1 MKYLGENDMARTK
14 KRKLENPFVY
24 QGYESPN
31 YFCDR
36 TEETENIISALRN
49 GRNITLI
56 SPRKIGKTG
65 LISHVFHHINEQESD
80 IICIYIDV
88 FSTNTLQ
95 EFVETISKAVIED
108 ALNREKSFMTKIL
121 DFFKGL
127 RPTITPDLLTG
138 MPTVSVSV
146 VPTQV
151 DYTLKS
157 IFAHLEGLNKRVYLA
172 IDEFQQITE
181 YPEKGTEALL
191 RSYIQFMHNVRFI
204 FSGSKKHLMEE
215 MFCSPQRP
223 FYQSTQLMDLN
234 PLHEEIYYDFA
245 NKFFEI
251 KKGSITKEIFHSLY
265 QRFDGYTWYIQ
276 AVLHRLYEQEKH
288 VKEESQLSDAIL
300 FQINTLS
307 SHYQTLSLLLT
318 DNQFSL
324 LKAIA
329 QAGVVSQPQ
338 SMEFIQRYSLPT
350 TSSVKSALE
359 VLIDKDLIYRTSE
372 GYIVYDRF
380 MGLWL
385 SRI

>member
-1 MKYLGENDMARTK
+1 MARNK
-14 KRKLENPFVY
+14 KKKLENPFVY
-24 QGYESPN
+24 QGYESPS

-36 TEETENIISALRN
+36 TEETENILSALRN

-65 LISHVFHHINEQESD
+65 LISHTFHRILEQESD
-80 IICIYIDV
+80 VICIYIDI
-88 FSTNTLQ
+88 FSTNNLQ
-95 EFVETISKAVIED
+95 EFVEIISKAVISD
-108 ALNREKSFMTKIL
+108 ALNREKSFMMKAL

-138 MPTVSVSV
+138 MPTVSVNV
-146 VPTQV
+146 VPVQV
-151 DYTLKS
+151 EYTLKS
-157 IFAHLEGLNKRVYLA
+157 IFTHLESLNKRVYLA

-191 RSYIQFMHNVRFI
+191 RSYILFVHNVRFI

-215 MFCSPQRP
+215 MFCSPKRP
-223 FYQSTQLMDLN
+223 FYQSTQLMELN

-245 NKFFEI
+245 NKFFEG
-251 KKGSITKEIFHSLY
+251 KKGNISKEAFHSLY

-276 AVLHRLYEQEKH
+276 AVLHRLYEQEKL
-288 VKEESQLSDAIL
+288 VDTESQVSDAIL

-307 SHYQTLSLLLT
+307 SHYQTLATLLS

-338 SMEFIQRYSLPT
+338 SMEFIQRYSLPS

-359 VLIDKDLIYRTSE
+359 VLVEKDLVYRTSE

-385 SRI
+385 CRI

>member
-1 MKYLGENDMARTK
+1 MMAK
-14 KRKLENPFVY
+14 KKQKKLENPFVY
-24 QGYESPN
+24 QGYESSS

-36 TEETENIISALRN
+36 TEETENILSALRN

-65 LISHVFHHINEQESD
+65 LITHAFYRALEQESD
-80 IICIYIDV
+80 VICIYIDI
-88 FSTNTLQ
+88 FSTNSLQ
-95 EFVETISKAVIED
+95 EFVEVISKAVIED
-108 ALNREKSFMTKIL
+108 ALNRERSFMMKAL
-121 DFFKGL
+121 EFFKGL

-138 MPTVSVSV
+138 LPTVSVNV
-146 VPTQV
+146 VPVQV
-151 DYTLKS
+151 EYTLKS
-157 IFAHLEGLNKRVYLA
+157 IFTHLEGLNKRVYLA
-172 IDEFQQITE
+172 IDEFQQINE

-191 RSYIQFMHNVRFI
+191 RSYIQFVHNVRFI
-204 FSGSKKHLMEE
+204 FSGSKRHLMEE
-215 MFCSPQRP
+215 MFCSPKRP

-234 PLHEEIYYDFA
+234 PLHEEVYYDFA
-245 NKFFEI
+245 NKFFEG
-251 KKGSITKEIFHSLY
+251 KKGSLDKDAFHSLY

-288 VKEESQLSDAIL
+288 VKTVSQVSDAIL

-307 SHYQTLSLLLT
+307 SHYQTLATLLS
-318 DNQFSL
+318 DNQFNL

-329 QAGVVSQPQ
+329 QAGIVSQPQ
-338 SMEFIQRYSLPT
+338 GMEFIQRYSLPS

-359 VLIDKDLIYRTSE
+359 VLIDKDLVYRTSE

-385 SRI
+385 SRM

>member
-1 MKYLGENDMARTK
+1 MARTK
-14 KRKLENPFVY
+14 KKKLENPFVY
-24 QGYESPN
+24 QGYESPT

-36 TEETENIISALRN
+36 TEQTENILSALRN

-65 LISHVFHHINEQESD
+65 LINHAFYRIMEQESD
-80 IICIYIDV
+80 IICIYIDI
-88 FSTNTLQ
+88 FSTNNLQ

-108 ALNREKSFMTKIL
+108 ALNREKSFMMKVL

-138 MPTVSVSV
+138 MPTVSVNV
-146 VPTQV
+146 VPVQAE
-151 DYTLKS
+151 YTLKS
-157 IFAHLEGLNKRVYLA
+157 IFTHLENLNKRVYLA

-204 FSGSKKHLMEE
+204 FSGSKKHLMVE
-215 MFCSPQRP
+215 MFCSPKRP
-223 FYQSTQLMDLN
+223 FYQSTQLMELN

-245 NKFFEI
+245 SKFFET
-251 KKGSITKEIFHSLY
+251 KKGSISKEVFQSLY

-288 VKEESQLSDAIL
+288 VDTELQVLDAIL

-307 SHYQTLSLLLT
+307 SHYQTLTMFLSN
-318 DNQFSL
+318 NQFTL

-329 QAGVVSQPQ
+329 QAGIVSQPQ
-338 SMEFIQRYSLPT
+338 SMDFIQRYSLPT

-359 VLIDKDLIYRTSE
+359 VLTDKDLVYRTPK

-385 SRI
+385 SRK

>member
-1 MKYLGENDMARTK
+1 MARRK
-14 KRKLENPFVY
+14 KKVLENPFVY
-24 QGYESPN
+24 QCYENPD

-36 TEETENIISALRN
+36 TEETENILSALRN

-65 LISHVFHHINEQESD
+65 LINHAFYYIKEQEFD
-80 IICIYIDV
+80 VICIYIDI

-95 EFVETISKAVIED
+95 DFVEMISKAVIED
-108 ALNREKSFMTKIL
+108 ALRREKSFMTKVL

-138 MPTVSVSV
+138 MPTVSVNV
-146 VPTQV
+146 VPVQAE
-151 DYTLKS
+151 YTLKS
-157 IFAHLEGLNKRVYLA
+157 IFTHLESLNKRVYLA

-191 RSYIQFMHNVRFI
+191 RSYIQFVHNVRFI

-223 FYQSTQLMDLN
+223 FYQSTQLMELN
-234 PLHEEIYYDFA
+234 PLHEEIYFDFA
-245 NKFFEI
+245 NRFFEA
-251 KKGSITKEIFHSLY
+251 KKGSFTRELFHSLY

-276 AVLHRLYEQEKH
+276 AVMHRLYEQEKH
-288 VKEESQLSDAIL
+288 VSTESQLSDAIL
-300 FQINTLS
+300 FQINTMS
-307 SHYQTLSLLLT
+307 SYYQTLTTFLT

-329 QAGVVSQPQ
+329 LERIVSQPQ
-338 SMEFIQRYSLPT
+338 SMDFIQRYSLPNA
-350 TSSVKSALE
+350 SSVKSALE
-359 VLIDKDLIYRTSE
+359 VLTNKDLVYHTSE
-372 GYIVYDRF
+372 GYIIYDRF

-385 SRI
+385 CRI

>member
-1 MKYLGENDMARTK
+1 MARRK
-14 KRKLENPFVY
+14 KKVLENPFVY
-24 QGYESPN
+24 QGYENPD

-36 TEETENIISALRN
+36 TEETENILSALRN

-65 LISHVFHHINEQESD
+65 LINHAFYCIKEQEFD
-80 IICIYIDV
+80 VICIYIDI

-95 EFVETISKAVIED
+95 DFVEMISKAVIED
-108 ALNREKSFMTKIL
+108 ALRREKSFMTKVL

-138 MPTVSVSV
+138 MPTVSVNV
-146 VPTQV
+146 VPVQAE
-151 DYTLKS
+151 YTLKS
-157 IFAHLEGLNKRVYLA
+157 IFTHLESLNKRVYLA

-191 RSYIQFMHNVRFI
+191 RSYIQFVHNVRFI
-204 FSGSKKHLMEE
+204 FSGSKKHLMEV

-223 FYQSTQLMDLN
+223 FYQSTQLMELN
-234 PLHEEIYYDFA
+234 PLHEEIYFDFA
-245 NKFFEI
+245 NRFFEA
-251 KKGSITKEIFHSLY
+251 KKGSITRELFHSLY

-276 AVLHRLYEQEKH
+276 AVMHCLYEQEKH
-288 VKEESQLSDAIL
+288 VSTESQLSDAIL
-300 FQINTLS
+300 FQINTMS
-307 SHYQTLSLLLT
+307 SYYQTLTTFLT

-329 QAGVVSQPQ
+329 LARIVSQPQ
-338 SMEFIQRYSLPT
+338 SMDFIQRYSLPNA
-350 TSSVKSALE
+350 SSVKSALE
-359 VLIDKDLIYRTSE
+359 VLTNKDLVYHTSE
-372 GYIVYDRF
+372 GYIIYDRF

-385 SRI
+385 CRI

>member
-1 MKYLGENDMARTK
+1 MVKTK

-24 QGYESPN
+24 QGYESPS

-36 TEETENIISALRN
+36 TEETEIILSALQN

-65 LISHVFHHINEQESD
+65 LINHAFYRLKEQKSD
-80 IICIYIDV
+80 VICIYVDI
-88 FSTNTLQ
+88 FSTNNLH
-95 EFVETISKAVIED
+95 EFVEIISRAVIED
-108 ALNREKSFMTKIL
+108 ALNREKSFMTKVL

-127 RPTITPDLLTG
+127 RPIITPDLLTG
-138 MPTVSVSV
+138 MPTVSVNV
-146 VPTQV
+146 VPVQAE
-151 DYTLKS
+151 YTLKS
-157 IFAHLEGLNKRVYLA
+157 IFTHLESLNKRVYLA
-172 IDEFQQITE
+172 IDEFQQITA

-191 RSYIQFMHNVRFI
+191 RSYIQFMHNVRFL

-223 FYQSTQLMDLN
+223 FYQSTQLMELN

-245 NKFFEI
+245 NKFFDA
-251 KKGSITKEIFHSLY
+251 KRGSITKEVFHSLY
-265 QRFDGYTWYIQ
+265 QRFDGYTWYVQ

-288 VKEESQLSDAIL
+288 VNTESQLSDAIL

-307 SHYQTLSLLLT
+307 SHYQTLATLLT
-318 DNQFSL
+318 DNQFCL

-329 QAGVVSQPQ
+329 LAGIVSQPQ
-338 SMEFIQRYSLPT
+338 SMDFIQRYSLPG
-350 TSSVKSALE
+350 TSSIKSALE
-359 VLIDKDLIYRTSE
+359 GLIEKDLVYRTPE
-372 GYIVYDRF
+372 GYIIYDKF

-385 SRI
+385 SRM

>member
-1 MKYLGENDMARTK
+1 MARTK
-14 KRKLENPFVY
+14 KKKLENPFVY
-24 QGYESPN
+24 QGYESPT

-36 TEETENIISALRN
+36 TEETENIFSALRN

-65 LISHVFHHINEQESD
+65 LINHAFYRIMEQESD
-80 IICIYIDV
+80 IICIYIDI
-88 FSTNTLQ
+88 FSTNNLQ

-108 ALNREKSFMTKIL
+108 ALNREKSFMMKVL

-138 MPTVSVSV
+138 MPTVSVNV
-146 VPTQV
+146 VPVQAE
-151 DYTLKS
+151 YTLKS
-157 IFAHLEGLNKRVYLA
+157 IFTHLENLNKRVYLA

-204 FSGSKKHLMEE
+204 FSGSKKHLMVE
-215 MFCSPQRP
+215 MFCSPKRP
-223 FYQSTQLMDLN
+223 FYQSTQLMELN

-245 NKFFEI
+245 NKFFEA
-251 KKGSITKEIFHSLY
+251 KKGSISKEVFQSLY

-288 VKEESQLSDAIL
+288 VDTESQVLDAIL

-307 SHYQTLSLLLT
+307 SHYQTLTMFLT
-318 DNQFSL
+318 NNQFTL

-329 QAGVVSQPQ
+329 QAGIVSQPQ
-338 SMEFIQRYSLPT
+338 SMDFIQRYSLPT

-359 VLIDKDLIYRTSE
+359 VLTDKDLVYRTPK

-385 SRI
+385 SRK

>member
-1 MKYLGENDMARTK
+1 MARRK
-14 KRKLENPFVY
+14 KKVLENPFVY
-24 QGYESPN
+24 QGYENPD

-36 TEETENIISALRN
+36 TEETENVLSALRN

-65 LISHVFHHINEQESD
+65 LINHAFYCIKEQESD
-80 IICIYIDV
+80 VICIYIDI

-95 EFVETISKAVIED
+95 DFVEMISKAVIED
-108 ALNREKSFMTKIL
+108 ALSREKSFMTKVL

-138 MPTVSVSV
+138 MPTVSVNV
-146 VPTQV
+146 VPVQAE
-151 DYTLKS
+151 YTLKS
-157 IFAHLEGLNKRVYLA
+157 IFTHLESLNKRVYLA

-191 RSYIQFMHNVRFI
+191 RSYIQFVHNVRFI

-223 FYQSTQLMDLN
+223 FYQSTQLMELN
-234 PLHEEIYYDFA
+234 PLHEEIYFDFA
-245 NKFFEI
+245 SRFFEA
-251 KKGSITKEIFHSLY
+251 KKGSFTRELFHSLY

-276 AVLHRLYEQEKH
+276 AVMHRLYEQEKH
-288 VKEESQLSDAIL
+288 VSIESQLSDAIL
-300 FQINTLS
+300 FQINTMS
-307 SHYQTLSLLLT
+307 SYYQTLTTFLT

-329 QAGVVSQPQ
+329 LERIVSQPQ
-338 SMEFIQRYSLPT
+338 SMDFIQRYSLPNA
-350 TSSVKSALE
+350 SSVKSALE
-359 VLIDKDLIYRTSE
+359 VLTNKDLVYHTSE
-372 GYIVYDRF
+372 GYIIYDRF

-385 SRI
+385 CRI

>member
-1 MKYLGENDMARTK
+1 MRGYDMAKK
-14 KRKLENPFVY
+14 KRKKLENPFVY
-24 QGYESPN
+24 QGYESPD

-36 TEETENIISALRN
+36 TEETENIFSALQN

-65 LISHVFHHINEQESD
+65 LINHAFYRIREQESD
-80 IICIYIDV
+80 IICIYIDI
-88 FSTNTLQ
+88 FSTNNLQ

-108 ALNREKSFMTKIL
+108 ALSREKSFTMKVL

-146 VPTQV
+146 VPVQAE
-151 DYTLKS
+151 YTLKS
-157 IFAHLEGLNKRVYLA
+157 IFTHLENLNKRVYLA

-204 FSGSKKHLMEE
+204 FSGSKKHLMVD
-215 MFCSPQRP
+215 MFCSPKRP
-223 FYQSTQLMDLN
+223 FYQSTQLMELN

-245 NKFFEI
+245 SRFFEA
-251 KKGSITKEIFHSLY
+251 KKGSISQEVFHRLY
-265 QRFDGYTWYIQ
+265 QQFDGYTWYLQ

-288 VKEESQLSDAIL
+288 VNSDSQLSDAIL
-300 FQINTLS
+300 FQINTMS
-307 SHYQTLSLLLT
+307 SHYQTLTTLLT

-329 QAGVVSQPQ
+329 QARIVSKPQ
-338 SMEFIQRYSLPT
+338 SMDFIQRYSLPNA
-350 TSSVKSALE
+350 SSVKGALE
-359 VLIDKDLIYRTSE
+359 VLAEKDLVYRTSD

>member
-1 MKYLGENDMARTK
+1 MARRK
-14 KRKLENPFVY
+14 KKVLENPFVY
-24 QGYESPN
+24 QGYENPD

-36 TEETENIISALRN
+36 TEETENILSALRN

-65 LISHVFHHINEQESD
+65 LINHAFYCIKEQESD
-80 IICIYIDV
+80 VICIYIDI

-95 EFVETISKAVIED
+95 DFVEMISKAVIED
-108 ALNREKSFMTKIL
+108 ALSREKSFMTKVL

-138 MPTVSVSV
+138 MPTVSVNV
-146 VPTQV
+146 VPVQAE
-151 DYTLKS
+151 YTLKS
-157 IFAHLEGLNKRVYLA
+157 IFTHLESLNKRVYLA

-191 RSYIQFMHNVRFI
+191 RSYIQFVHNVRFI

-223 FYQSTQLMDLN
+223 FYQSTQLMELN
-234 PLHEEIYYDFA
+234 PLHEEIYFDFA
-245 NKFFEI
+245 SRFFEA
-251 KKGSITKEIFHSLY
+251 KKGSFTRELFHSLY

-276 AVLHRLYEQEKH
+276 AVMHRLYEQEKH
-288 VKEESQLSDAIL
+288 VSIESQLSDAIL
-300 FQINTLS
+300 FQINTMS
-307 SHYQTLSLLLT
+307 SYYQTLTTFLT

-329 QAGVVSQPQ
+329 LERIVSQPQ
-338 SMEFIQRYSLPT
+338 SMDFIQRYSLPNA
-350 TSSVKSALE
+350 SSVKSALE
-359 VLIDKDLIYRTSE
+359 VLTNKDLVYHTSE
-372 GYIVYDRF
+372 GYIIYDRF

-385 SRI
+385 CRI

>member
-1 MKYLGENDMARTK
+1 MARTK
-14 KRKLENPFVY
+14 KKKLENPFIY
-24 QGYESPN
+24 QGYESPI

-36 TEETENIISALRN
+36 TEETENILSALRN

-65 LISHVFHHINEQESD
+65 LINHAFYRVMEQESD
-80 IICIYIDV
+80 IICIYIDI
-88 FSTNTLQ
+88 FSTNNLQ

-108 ALNREKSFMTKIL
+108 ALNREKSFMMKVL

-138 MPTVSVSV
+138 MPTVSVNV
-146 VPTQV
+146 VPVQAE
-151 DYTLKS
+151 YMLKS
-157 IFAHLEGLNKRVYLA
+157 LFTHLESLNKRVYLA
-172 IDEFQQITE
+172 IDEFQQIME

-204 FSGSKKHLMEE
+204 FSGSKKHLMVE

-223 FYQSTQLMDLN
+223 FYQSTQLMELN

-245 NKFFEI
+245 NKFFEA
-251 KKGSITKEIFHSLY
+251 KKGSLNKEVFHSLY

-288 VKEESQLSDAIL
+288 VNIESQLSDAIL

-307 SHYQTLSLLLT
+307 SHYQTLTTFLT

-329 QAGVVSQPQ
+329 QAGTVSQPQ
-338 SMEFIQRYSLPT
+338 SMDFIQRYSLPNA
-350 TSSVKSALE
+350 SSVKSALD
-359 VLIDKDLIYRTSE
+359 VLMDKDLVYRTTE